1 MHRRLPPIQLL
12 PAFEAAARLG
22 SMSRAAQ
29 ELHLTASAVSQ
40 QIKQLESLMDVQLFQ
55 RMTRRIELT
64 EAGRAFFKIATRTL
78 RAYRQ
83 GHADMYS
90 QFGRPVLRISC
101 VPSVAHQLIL
111 PGLAS
116 FHEKFPGID
125 LRLDARMDIV
135 DFDAETID
143 AAVRSGMGSWPGL
156 VALPLGPCHGTL
168 VASPALLARQ
178 PIHGLDDLRHH
189 VLIHPRITAGDH
201 DDWDTVAAYL
211 GAPRIQRKGDL
222 MLDSDLAGLH
232 AAEQGLGVAMGFSP
246 GIHEWLQSGRLTA
259 LVAPV
264 RLAVSHYFVYRDTEH
279 DEARQARLLAVY
291 EWVKGRYEAVSRTA
305 NIALPGSTE
314 PGGFVGAQA

>member
-1 MHRRLPPIQLL
+1 LL
-12 PAFEAAARLG
+12 PAFEASARLG

-64 EAGRAFFKIATRTL
+64 EAGQAFFKVATRTL

-111 PGLAS
+111 PGMAS
-116 FHEKFPGID
+116 FHEHFPGID
-125 LRLDARMDIV
+125 LRLDSRMDIV

-143 AAVRSGMGSWPGL
+143 AAVRTGMGSWPGL
-156 VALPLGPCHGTL
+156 VALPLGPCYGTL

-222 MLDSDLAGLH
+222 MLDSDLSGLH
-232 AAEQGLGVAMGFSP
+232 AAEQGLGVAMGFTP
-246 GIHEWLQSGRLTA
+246 GIGEWLASGRLVA
-259 LVAPV
+259 LVPPV
-264 RLAVSHYFVYRDTEH
+264 KLATSHYFVFRDTER
-279 DEARQARLLAVY
+279 DEAQRDRLMAVY
-291 EWVKGRYEAVSRTA
+291 EWIKCRYEAVGQTA
-305 NIALPGSTE
+305 GADNACSTE
-314 PGGFVGAQA
+314 PRGFVGAQA